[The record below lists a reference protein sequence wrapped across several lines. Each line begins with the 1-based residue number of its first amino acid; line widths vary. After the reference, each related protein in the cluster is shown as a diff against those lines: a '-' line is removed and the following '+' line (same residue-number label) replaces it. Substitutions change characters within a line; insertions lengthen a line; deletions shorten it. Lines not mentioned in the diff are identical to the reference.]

1 MELGRHS
8 PGGRSGAGGPCRD
21 EIPVTTW
28 VLLAQGPYLRNWPSF
43 SSLDVPS
50 SFSFPVQGPENPRTP
65 EVEQKDTT
73 QAFLSVAPEEGPW
86 GSQALGAGVASPA
99 PCEGG
104 RQSGPLNTVTATCN
118 FFFALPLPSEKEA
131 EFHPDDALGEPWRL

>member
-1 MELGRHS
+1 MQRRNPCHNLGS
-8 PGGRSGAGGPCRD
+8 AGAGTLP
-21 EIPVTTW
+21 PQ
-28 VLLAQGPYLRNWPSF
+28 LAQLRG

-50 SFSFPVQGPENPRTP
+50 SFSSPVQGPENPRTP

-73 QAFLSVAPEEGPW
+73 QAFLSRAPKEGPW

-104 RQSGPLNTVTATCN
+104 CQSGPLNTVTATCN

>member
-1 MELGRHS
+1 MQRRNPCHNLGS
-8 PGGRSGAGGPCRD
+8 AGAGTLP
-21 EIPVTTW
+21 PQ
-28 VLLAQGPYLRNWPSF
+28 LAQLRG

-50 SFSFPVQGPENPRTP
+50 SLSFPVQGPENPRTP

-104 RQSGPLNTVTATCN
+104 CQPGPLNTVTATCN